1 MIGTTRNLR
10 VFAYTKPADLRK
22 GYNGLCG
29 LVVSELDGDPLSGDC
44 FLFLNRRRSSCK
56 VLMWDGTGLC
66 IFSKK
71 IEERRFACLWRTST
85 RATTTSSLEL
95 TMSELA
101 LFLEGSDLVGT
112 RRLVPEKYVLRSI
125 EERRMA

>member
-56 VLMWDGTGLC
+56 VLVWDGTGLC
-66 IFSKK
+66 IFSKR
-71 IEERRFACLWRTST
+71 IEQGRFACLWRT
-85 RATTTSSLEL
+85 RATTSSLEL
-95 TMSELA
+95 TMSELS
-101 LFLEGSDLVGT
+101 LFLEGSELVGR
-112 RRLVPEKYVLRSI
+112 RRLVPEKFVLRPI
-125 EERRMA
+125 EERRTM